1 MLRQSLTLLLGLV
14 VAFLVATHSASA
26 QEAPKATKEASK
38 ASKEATKEASK
49 ATKEAS
55 KATKEAPKASKA
67 SQGVCPPPERVL
79 EGVWSPDRLLVVNPC
94 QTITGKIDASKLPQ
108 YLSDDGDIHNEF
120 AVDKQ
125 YRKLLTD
132 QQETYGTMVVELMP
146 RDAGHLPVLPVGPK
160 LTLWGALVY
169 DSGHAW
175 MEIHPVFGYCVE
187 GGSCY
192 TSGPQFG
199 GTPRESTGNP
209 REECFTETGRICRG
223 YEGQVPTYDE
233 VKGNGSSP

>member
-14 VAFLVATHSASA
+14 VALLVITHSASA
-26 QEAPKATKEASK
+26 RQAPKAPKATQS
-38 ASKEATKEASK
+38 
-49 ATKEAS
+49 
-55 KATKEAPKASKA
+55 AP
-67 SQGVCPPPERVL
+67 QGACPPPSQTL
-79 EGVWSPDRLLVVNPC
+79 EGVWSPDRLLVLNPC
-94 QTITGKIDASKLPQ
+94 QTITGKIDVSDLPQ
-108 YLSDDGDIHNEF
+108 YLSEDGDIHNQF
-120 AVDKQ
+120 APDKQ

-132 QQETYGTMVVELMP
+132 QQETYGNMVVELMP
-146 RDAGHLPVLPVGPK
+146 RDAGHLPLLPVGPK

-175 MEIHPVFGYCVE
+175 NEIHPVYGVCVE

-209 REECFTETGRICRG
+209 REECFTETGKICPG
-223 YEGQVPTYDE
+223 YEGQVPTYEE
-233 VKGNGSSP
+233 VGGEGAAP

>member
-14 VAFLVATHSASA
+14 VALLVITHSASA
-26 QEAPKATKEASK
+26 RQAPK
-38 ASKEATKEASK
+38 
-49 ATKEAS
+49 
-55 KATKEAPKASKA
+55 APKASQSA
-67 SQGVCPPPERVL
+67 PQGACPPPCQTL
-79 EGVWSPDRLLVVNPC
+79 EGVWSPDRLLVLNPC
-94 QTITGKIDASKLPQ
+94 QTITGKIDVSDLPQ
-108 YLSDDGDIHNEF
+108 YLSEDGDIHNQF
-120 AVDKQ
+120 APDKQ

-132 QQETYGTMVVELMP
+132 QQETYGNMVVELMP
-146 RDAGHLPVLPVGPK
+146 RDAGHLPLLPVGPK

-175 MEIHPVFGYCVE
+175 NEIHPVYGVCVE

-209 REECFTETGRICRG
+209 REECFTETGKICPG
-223 YEGQVPTYDE
+223 YEGQVPTYEE
-233 VKGNGSSP
+233 VGGEGAAP